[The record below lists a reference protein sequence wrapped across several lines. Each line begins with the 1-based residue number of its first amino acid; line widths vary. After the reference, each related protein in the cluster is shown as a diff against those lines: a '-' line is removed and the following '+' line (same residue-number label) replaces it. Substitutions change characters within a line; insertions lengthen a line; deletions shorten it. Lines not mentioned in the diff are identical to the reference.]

1 MFSQDNAILG
11 REAGWSLGT
20 ERKLAHS
27 LVNIFDQFHRVSFV
41 AFLELSNTS
50 SNQIIGSKKSGVQH
64 HVCVSFEAREKTKMQ
79 LHSTTLM
86 RPLHCTLTR
95 SLNLN
100 ENQKDLIGFV
110 SMNL

>member
-1 MFSQDNAILG
+1 MFSQDNAISG
-11 REAGWSLGT
+11 RDEGWSLGT

-41 AFLELSNTS
+41 AFFFLELSNTS
-50 SNQIIGSKKSGVQH
+50 SNQIIGSKKKVVFRTTC
-64 HVCVSFEAREKTKMQ
+64 VCHSRQEKKTKMQ

-86 RPLHCTLTR
+86 RQLHCA
-95 SLNLN
+95 LNLN

-110 SMNL
+110 SMIL